1 MVYHVMKD
9 GSVKTDITGHVVKIK
24 DAEPLYQ
31 LMANMSGSTIKR
43 KRKRG

>member
-9 GSVKTDITGHVVKIK
+9 GSVKTDISGYVVKIK

-31 LMANMSGSTIKR
+31 LMATMSGSTIKR
-43 KRKRG
+43 KKKRG